1 MTAKPHPKPSI
12 IYPESD
18 GQPMTE
24 SDPTRDYLIMTWD
37 NPFQT
42 TSEANR

>member
-1 MTAKPHPKPSI
+1 MSIVKPASPL

-24 SDPTRDYLIMTWD
+24 SDPTRDYL
-37 NPFQT
+37 NLCG
-42 TSEANR
+42 